1 MRSGKERKPLDKT
14 VAVIVCAA
22 GASARFGGDR
32 KKPFVELSGRAAFMR
47 SIEFFS
53 TRDEVKQ
60 ILLAISKEDEELVT
74 VKWGSALAF
83 NGVKLCLGGTERFQT
98 VANALAKVNEQVDLI
113 AVHDAVRCCL
123 TKDWVDAVF
132 EAAAA
137 TGAAI
142 LACPVNATLK
152 KVEKGVI
159 TATIDRDQL
168 YEAQTPQV
176 FDAKL
181 LKKAYDKIDKLDK
194 KKITDDAQVV
204 ESLGH
209 PVQIVETD
217 FSNLKIT
224 RKSDVPIAEAI
235 LKSRPQ
241 PKPEGPIGP
250 YIEAQW

>member
-1 MRSGKERKPLDKT
+1 
-14 VAVIVCAA
+14 
-22 GASARFGGDR
+22 
-32 KKPFVELSGRAAFMR
+32 
-47 SIEFFS
+47 
-53 TRDEVKQ
+53 
-60 ILLAISKEDEELVT
+60 
-74 VKWGSALAF
+74 
-83 NGVKLCLGGTERFQT
+83 
-98 VANALAKVNEQVDLI
+98 
-113 AVHDAVRCCL
+113 
-123 TKDWVDAVF
+123 VDAVF

-159 TATIDRDQL
+159 AATIDRDQL

-204 ESLGH
+204 ESFGH